1 MNRCWPAMIILLAA
15 ALAAAGT
22 PVAQQMPIQGFVTD
36 DRGGPLPSGD
46 VAVRIFAAAGGGAPV
61 YDSAAEFAGAV
72 TAGRLDI
79 VVGAAAPLLLDDA
92 ALYWLELQVGDDEL
106 IGDAAAGRW
115 SFRPGTGSHARPDL
129 EARLAALEAALG
141 AARAADARGPA
152 APPAPPPAVKATAFS
167 CEHGLL
173 GLGRIAGGNGGF
185 SVEANLLQQP
195 VGVFAH
201 GARGALLGPRYLQAN
216 AVPTGAS
223 DGTPA
228 RFALHACRPNPFN
241 PRTTIRYDLPEAG
254 PFASRE
260 PTSAAAA
267 QRVGPAARRHGA
279 AAAVVERVGRRG
291 RAVED
296 HVQVVG
302 VEGVADRAA
311 GAAAGSDP

>member
-115 SFRPGTGSHARPDL
+115 SFRPGPAVTPGRTWKRGSPRSRRRSAPR
-129 EARLAALEAALG
+129 
-141 AARAADARGPA
+141 
-152 APPAPPPAVKATAFS
+152 APPMRA
-167 CEHGLL
+167 
-173 GLGRIAGGNGGF
+173 
-185 SVEANLLQQP
+185 
-195 VGVFAH
+195 
-201 GARGALLGPRYLQAN
+201 
-216 AVPTGAS
+216 
-223 DGTPA
+223 
-228 RFALHACRPNPFN
+228 
-241 PRTTIRYDLPEAG
+241 
-254 PFASRE
+254 
-260 PTSAAAA
+260 
-267 QRVGPAARRHGA
+267 
-279 AAAVVERVGRRG
+279 GRR
-291 RAVED
+291 R
-296 HVQVVG
+296 
-302 VEGVADRAA
+302 RR
-311 GAAAGSDP
+311 PRRLP